1 MCTGATRKDMSI
13 RLLSAILAIYMCSS
27 LRGGE
32 FEIIDPSKSSPLTAR
47 VDGATLIEKG
57 NTKGQT
63 FRCEKGATLT
73 ALALRVSEVSE
84 VHDIT
89 VEFWRVDKG
98 ALAGEALF
106 HQTGELPTALVRG
119 QSIRVMFARS
129 LRLAAGEYAFV
140 VSTEKSK
147 LKLSLGNWYSRGH
160 LIRNNKATRGAW
172 RPGGSSG
179 RTDLIFE
186 LDGLPIETRQVG
198 DLEAAGELA
207 DAMKAG
213 HPQPIKRYTNP
224 DFKVGSLRNLERR
237 PNIIT
242 VMVDDLGWNQI
253 GVPRAT
259 FSTNPSHYHTP
270 NLARLANEG
279 MCFTNAYAQPNCAPT
294 RAAML
299 SGQYPA
305 RIHNDVY
312 VVGSLSR
319 HGRGGVSRNNAKF
332 LAPNQTEDVAA
343 EAVTVAEAL
352 KQNDYQTA
360 HIGKYH
366 VGGHVGPETLPENVG
381 FDVNI
386 GGYTQGHQ
394 PVCFASRRA
403 DGSWGF
409 RGLGRG
415 DLDRFAEPYA
425 EDYLREQQFPD
436 SLAGSPKH
444 ISDAVADAMEETVK
458 GFSVT
463 GKPFYVQV
471 HPYAVHGPV
480 RSRPDLQAA
489 AGDDAF
495 YGFVRSVDAIVGR
508 VLKTVEDPNGD
519 GDQTD
524 SIANHTLVLFTSDNG
539 GTHKDNLPLKGTK
552 GMFTEGGI
560 RVPLIAWWPG
570 KIPATTVSSRLV
582 HTVDYY
588 PTYLQLA
595 GGKWMPGMDEHP
607 LDGFSFA
614 ETLMN
619 PDQVDRAEPVFYLFP
634 GYLDQRAQPCVAVID
649 QLNGTQYKLLYYYES
664 DSWELYNVSD
674 DIGELTNIVDDQP
687 ELAARLAGMLE
698 AWLRQQHPT
707 WKPKLPIVKSTG
719 EPADIPVFDYRV
731 SN

>member
-1 MCTGATRKDMSI
+1 MII
-13 RLLSAILAIYMCSS
+13 RLLSAIVFIYQCGHVAGS
-27 LRGGE
+27 E
-32 FEIIDPSKSSPLTAR
+32 FEVVHPVGRSPLLTMGE
-47 VDGATLIEKG
+47 GATLIEKG
-57 NTKGQT
+57 NTKGQI
-63 FRCEKGATLT
+63 FKCEKSGTFT

-84 VHDIT
+84 LKDIT
-89 VEFWRVDKG
+89 IRFWRVEKAKLVG
-98 ALAGEALF
+98 KPVFQQTAG
-106 HQTGELPTALVRG
+106 LPSGVSRG
-119 QSIRVMFARS
+119 QSIG
-129 LRLAAGEYAFV
+129 LAFDQPLALPAGEYAFV
-140 VSTEKSK
+140 VSTESSK
-147 LKLSLGNWYSRGH
+147 LKLSLGNVYSKGH
-160 LIRNNKATRGAW
+160 LIRKNKATRGAW
-172 RPGGSSG
+172 LPGASSGGS
-179 RTDLIFE
+179 DLIFKLE
-186 LDGLPIETRQVG
+186 GLPSEIGPVS
-198 DLEAAGELA
+198 DPAAGGQHA
-207 DAMKAG
+207 NAMKAERS
-213 HPQPIKRYTNP
+213 QALKRYTNP
-224 DFKVGSLRNLERR
+224 KFKVGSMSNLERP

-259 FSTNPSHYHTP
+259 FSSNTSHYYTP
-270 NLARLANEG
+270 NLSRLADEG

-319 HGRGGVSRNNAKF
+319 HGRGGVSRQEARF
-332 LAPNQTEDVAA
+332 LAPTQTEDVAV

-352 KQNDYQTA
+352 KQNGYQTA

-366 VGGHVGPETLPENVG
+366 VGGHMGEETLPENVG

-394 PVCFASRRA
+394 PVCFASA
-403 DGSWGF
+403 SSNGGWAF

-415 DLDRFAEPYA
+415 ELDRFAEPY
-425 EDYLREQQFPD
+425 DVVYLREHQFPD

-458 GFSVT
+458 AFAVNE
-463 GKPFYVQV
+463 KPFYVQV

-480 RSRPDLQAA
+480 RSRPDLKVA
-489 AGDDAF
+489 AGNDAF

-508 VLKTVEDPNGD
+508 VLKVIEDPNGD

-524 SIANHTLVLFTSDNG
+524 SLADHTVILFTSDNG

-570 KIPATTVSSRLV
+570 KIPPKTVSNRLV
-582 HTVDYY
+582 HSVDYY
-588 PTYLQLA
+588 PTYLQLS
-595 GGKWMPGMDEHP
+595 GGKWRPAEEAHP

-619 PDQVDRAEPVFYLFP
+619 PTEGERDEPVFYLFP
-634 GYLDQRAQPCVAVID
+634 GYLDRRAQPCVAVID
-649 QLNGTQYKLLYYYES
+649 QLSGTQYKLLYYFET
-664 DSWELYNVSD
+664 DAWELYNVTD
-674 DIGELTNIVDDQP
+674 DISESKNLVDEHPEVAVRLSGNIQ
-687 ELAARLAGMLE
+687 
-698 AWLRQQHPT
+698 AWLEQKHPT

-719 EPADIPVFDYRV
+719 DPAVVPLFQSRV